1 MVKDTGSQRA
11 TPSMSTGTP
20 RVSPNGEESG
30 PAIQISKA
38 DWTHERIA
46 RRAYELYEERG
57 RQDGQA
63 LEDWMTAEQQ
73 LVGAAGK

>member
-1 MVKDTGSQRA
+1 MVKETGSHRA
-11 TPSMSTGTP
+11 TPSMSAGTP
-20 RVSPNGEESG
+20 RVSPNPEESG

-57 RQDGQA
+57 RQDGQD
-63 LEDWMTAEQQ
+63 LEDWANAERQ
-73 LVGAAGK
+73 LVGASSQ